1 MAPAASQSTPAP
13 RDHAAADVPA
23 ALRPWIER
31 VATVPHTDAYPGVDE
46 LLAGFRA
53 LATRYPERVG
63 ERRIGTS
70 TLGEPLPCF
79 TVRADS
85 ATDRAGADETDRGS
99 AARTADGEAPPH
111 YVVVGGVHPN
121 EPVGAVTALH
131 LATALCEDDALR
143 EHFGGVWDIVPCIDP
158 DGARLNEG
166 WFHSPADK
174 RLYGRHFYRPPGDR
188 QVEWTFPFA
197 YRDAYFDRVLPETFA
212 LMRLIDAT
220 RPRFLTTLHN
230 CEAGGVYYY
239 LNRPSPE
246 LYPLL
251 EAIPTAAGIPLATGE
266 PEAAHAPRYAPSV
279 YGCIDMRDAYDYLDS
294 LGADPADEIAG
305 ASSAAYAEPYGTF
318 YFVTEVPH
326 WSHPEADDE
335 TPVRERHADVIRERA
350 EGFRATGEVLGR
362 LLDTAA
368 PQLTLPTPFL
378 AAVRDFVPSLTK
390 IADLETSRAEGLP
403 DRPATVSERYACRH
417 SVHCFRVRVGG
428 MLLRALGAEIT
439 AGTASPEVRACHT
452 ELLEVYAVWEAEAA
466 PVTGDPLPIATL
478 AGVQYAALLAAAD
491 HSMPGGAPAPEP
503 ADRT

>member
-1 MAPAASQSTPAP
+1 MATATSQSTPAP
-13 RDHAAADVPA
+13 RDPAAADVPA
-23 ALRPWIER
+23 EKRPWLKR

-53 LATRYPERVG
+53 LAARYPERVA

-70 TLGEPLPCF
+70 SLGEPLPCF
-79 TVRADS
+79 TVRGGS
-85 ATDRAGADETDRGS
+85 ADEDES
-99 AARTADGEAPPH
+99 LPH

-121 EPVGAVTALH
+121 EPVGAVTTLH
-131 LATALCEDDALR
+131 LATTLCEDEALR
-143 EHFGGVWDIVPCIDP
+143 EHFGGVWNIVPCIDP

-166 WFHSPADK
+166 WYHSPADK
-174 RLYGRHFYRPPGDR
+174 RLYGRHFYRPQGDK
-188 QVEWTFPFA
+188 QVEWTFPFS
-197 YRDAYFDRVLPETFA
+197 YRDAYFDRVTPETFA

-251 EAIPTAAGIPLATGE
+251 EAIPGEAGIPLATGE
-266 PEAAHAPRYAPSV
+266 PEAAHAPRYAPSI
-279 YGCIDMRDAYDYLDS
+279 YGCIDMQDAYDYLDS
-294 LGADPADEIAG
+294 LGADPAAEISG
-305 ASSAAYAEPYGTF
+305 SSSAAYAEPYGTF

-335 TPVRERHADVIRERA
+335 SPVRERYADVIQQRA
-350 EGFRATGEVLGR
+350 DAFRATGQVLSG
-362 LLDTAA
+362 LLETAL
-368 PQLTLPTPFL
+368 PHLTIQSPFL
-378 AAVRDFVPSLTK
+378 GAARAFVPSLTK
-390 IADLETSRAEGLP
+390 VADLESSRAEGLP
-403 DRPATVSERYACRH
+403 DRPATVSERYACQH
-417 SVHCFRVRVGG
+417 SVHSFRIRIGG

-452 ELLEVYAVWEAEAA
+452 ELLGVYGAWEDEAG
-466 PVTGDPLPIATL
+466 PVIGDPLPIAAL

-491 HSMPGGAPAPEP
+491 HSMPGQTPAPEP
-503 ADRT
+503 ADHA